1 MVNVIGLGYIGL
13 PTALM
18 LAAHGVEVVGTD
30 LNETLVGKLAAG
42 ELTFEEKGLDSL
54 FEEDIQM
61 QDALED
67 IELLT
72 DRSEDI
78 ILGAI
83 DDRADAIESDN
94 PHLFTNEASELNA
107 DGLTEE
113 EERQISMA
121 LLNKEDDFLL
131 DDDEDFIDDIIGI

>member
-1 MVNVIGLGYIGL
+1 MGSR
-13 PTALM
+13 
-18 LAAHGVEVVGTD
+18 
-30 LNETLVGKLAAG
+30 
-42 ELTFEEKGLDSL
+42 LDSL

-61 QDALED
+61 QDAVED

-113 EERQISMA
+113 EERQVAMA
-121 LLNKEDDFLL
+121 LLNKEDDFMLDD

>member
-1 MVNVIGLGYIGL
+1 MGSR
-13 PTALM
+13 
-18 LAAHGVEVVGTD
+18 
-30 LNETLVGKLAAG
+30 
-42 ELTFEEKGLDSL
+42 LDSL

-94 PHLFTNEASELNA
+94 RHVFTNDA
-107 DGLTEE
+107 
-113 EERQISMA
+113 
-121 LLNKEDDFLL
+121 
-131 DDDEDFIDDIIGI
+131 

>member
-1 MVNVIGLGYIGL
+1 MGSR
-13 PTALM
+13 
-18 LAAHGVEVVGTD
+18 
-30 LNETLVGKLAAG
+30 
-42 ELTFEEKGLDSL
+42 LDSL

-67 IELLT
+67 NELLA

-83 DDRADAIESDN
+83 DDRADAVESDN

-107 DGLTEE
+107 DGHTEE
-113 EERQISMA
+113 EERQVGMD
-121 LLNKEDDFLL
+121 LLNKEDDFMLDD

>member
-1 MVNVIGLGYIGL
+1 MGSR
-13 PTALM
+13 
-18 LAAHGVEVVGTD
+18 
-30 LNETLVGKLAAG
+30 
-42 ELTFEEKGLDSL
+42 LDSL

-83 DDRADAIESDN
+83 DDRADAIEESN
-94 PHLFTNEASELNA
+94 PHLFTNEASEVNA
-107 DGLTEE
+107 DGLTAE
-113 EERQISMA
+113 EERQVNMA
-121 LLNKEDDFLL
+121 LLNKEDDFMLD

>member
-1 MVNVIGLGYIGL
+1 
-13 PTALM
+13 
-18 LAAHGVEVVGTD
+18 
-30 LNETLVGKLAAG
+30 
-42 ELTFEEKGLDSL
+42 
-54 FEEDIQM
+54 M

-107 DGLTEE
+107 DGFTEE

-131 DDDEDFIDDIIGI
+131 DDDDDEDFIDDIIGI

>member
-1 MVNVIGLGYIGL
+1 MGSR
-13 PTALM
+13 
-18 LAAHGVEVVGTD
+18 
-30 LNETLVGKLAAG
+30 
-42 ELTFEEKGLDSL
+42 LDSL

-94 PHLFTNEASELNA
+94 PHLSTNEASELNA

-131 DDDEDFIDDIIGI
+131 DDEDFIDDIIGI

>member
-1 MVNVIGLGYIGL
+1 MGSR
-13 PTALM
+13 
-18 LAAHGVEVVGTD
+18 
-30 LNETLVGKLAAG
+30 
-42 ELTFEEKGLDSL
+42 LDSL

-78 ILGAI
+78 ILGVI
-83 DDRADAIESDN
+83 DDRADAIESAN
-94 PHLFTNEASELNA
+94 PHLFTNEASEVNA
-107 DGLTEE
+107 DGLTAE
-113 EERQISMA
+113 EERQVNMA
-121 LLNKEDDFLL
+121 LLNKEDDFMLD